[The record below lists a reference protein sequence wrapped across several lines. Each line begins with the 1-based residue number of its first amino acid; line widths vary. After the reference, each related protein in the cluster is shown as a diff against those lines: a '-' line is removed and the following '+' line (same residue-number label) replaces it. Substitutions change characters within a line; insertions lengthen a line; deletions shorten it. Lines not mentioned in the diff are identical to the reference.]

1 MQAFPVR
8 FNREGVKRQV
18 NFRDVGMGQ
27 YSFLGVLNSLSTINF
42 VIPEHTMDC
51 KMARPIVTTIL
62 FLLLQPGGLLGQ
74 SASFQ
79 FKHLTPADGL
89 ASTTVVDITQDAY
102 GFMWIGSQ
110 DGISRFDGES
120 FKHFRPNPGDSLSIS
135 SLDAQY
141 LVADRNG
148 GIWITITDL
157 GLDYYDPE
165 INGFR
170 KYRTKDG
177 LPAGQRF
184 TEVSVDGEGVVW
196 AATDSSVYR
205 LDAET
210 DRFQRE
216 EAQSRIGSIYRLKAH
231 DNGELIYFHQAPT
244 GELYIGR
251 RSETGEYTYEPMG
264 RRLNPGGNHPYRMH
278 LFSDTE
284 GTEWLVN
291 QNHVAKKTGEAED
304 WEIISVRNRACLDNL
319 REALFDKDGLLWV
332 KNTDV
337 LCRIDLDSGEA
348 DSFRHNP
355 EDPTS
360 ILPVRS
366 GEDSRMYIDRQGI
379 LWVARYAS
387 GISRIDLYGGG
398 FRLYNIFNQLPSND
412 VISVMEA
419 RDGTFWVG
427 TRMLGNS
434 LLRLNQNGNVIAR
447 YGTNYFDAPRNRSV
461 ATQLSHPHVLALAE
475 SRDGSIWAGTGSST
489 TIFGGL
495 NRIRPGSSSIT
506 RFKHDDE
513 DPSSIPNNNI
523 QSLAVDGSDRVW
535 FLSSSRQIHW
545 MNPRN
550 ERIQEVELPQTQT
563 VNKNRTQFLYTD
575 SVGNLWIFKSG
586 RKNPFYLDHETMEIT
601 PVELVLEDG
610 TPVIDLIGEY
620 RSIHE
625 ADSTTYWIG
634 TNSGFG
640 KFDPSTGIVSSWYN
654 ETNLELPASE
664 ISAIQSDTEGN
675 IWLSTINGIVKF
687 NPITEVTTDFGYD
700 HGLQGNIF
708 NSTVSDLGSNGL
720 IYFGGAGGLN
730 VFDPES
736 IRPNPFPPDLVFS
749 DLYLDGSIVEPA
761 MGMAIDKPLLTAQQI
776 TIPPSVT
783 TITIEFSALHFASP
797 NRNQYRYRLEGF
809 DTDWRNG
816 GTISSATY
824 TNLPPGEYNFRLM
837 ASNRDGVWS
846 NGDDQ
851 IKILRVLPPWYR
863 TWFAYGVYFILFAG
877 MMFIADRAQRRRL
890 TQKERERT
898 RERELQH
905 AKEIEKAYR
914 DLEKT
919 HAKLETAHENLKVAQ
934 DQLVQQEKLASLG
947 QLTAGIAH
955 EIKNPLNFV
964 NNFSE
969 ISLEMVEEAKEEVS
983 KLQEKSEAREELEF
997 ILNDIEGSLG
1007 KINEHGKRADS
1018 IVQSMLMHS
1027 RSGSSKMEP
1036 TDLNKLVKEAANLSF
1051 HGMKATDNSI
1061 NVDLNFEL
1069 SDNVGEIPIIAE
1081 DFSRVILNICNN
1093 AFDAMQDKV
1102 TSLDGKE
1109 KEEYLPKLTIR
1120 TVKKG
1125 GKVTIDIEDNGPGIP
1140 KDIKAKILQ
1149 PFFTTK
1155 KGTQGTG
1162 LGLSITND
1170 IVKAH
1175 GGQINIESEPGST
1188 CFIITLSK

>member
-1 MQAFPVR
+1 MSR
-8 FNREGVKRQV
+8 LIL
-18 NFRDVGMGQ
+18 
-27 YSFLGVLNSLSTINF
+27 SSLL
-42 VIPEHTMDC
+42 
-51 KMARPIVTTIL
+51 IL
-62 FLLLQPGGLLGQ
+62 FIHYESAYPQ
-74 SASFQ
+74 STSFQ

-89 ASTTVVDITQDAY
+89 ASTTVVDITQDSY
-102 GFMWIGSQ
+102 GFIWIGSQ

-120 FKHFRPNPGDSLSIS
+120 FKHFRPNPGDSLSLS

-141 LVADRNG
+141 LVADNKG
-148 GIWITITDL
+148 GVWVTITDL

-165 INGFR
+165 IEGFR
-170 KYRTKDG
+170 KYRTQDG
-177 LPAGQRF
+177 LPEGQRF
-184 TEVSVDGEGVVW
+184 TEVSVDGTGTVW

-205 LDAET
+205 LNGET
-210 DRFQRE
+210 DHFERE
-216 EAQSRIGSIYRLKAH
+216 ETQSRMGSIYRLRARE
-231 DNGELIYFHQAPT
+231 NGMLIYFQQAPT

-251 RSETGEYTYEPMG
+251 RDEFGDYTYEPMG

-278 LFSDTE
+278 LFSDE
-284 GTEWLVN
+284 NGIEWLVN
-291 QNHVAKKTGEAED
+291 QNHIAKKTTGSED
-304 WEIISVRNRACLDNL
+304 WEIITVQNRTCLDNL
-319 REALFDKDGLLWV
+319 REALFDKEGLLWV
-332 KNTDV
+332 KSTDV
-337 LCRIDLDSGEA
+337 LCRINLETGQA

-366 GEDSRMYIDRQGI
+366 GEDSRMYVDRQGI
-379 LWVARYAS
+379 LWIARYAS

-412 VISVMEA
+412 ILSVMEA
-419 RDGTFWVG
+419 IDGTFWVG

-434 LLRLNQNGNVIAR
+434 LLRLNQNGTVIAR
-447 YGTNYFDAPRNRSV
+447 YGTNYFDAPRGRTV
-461 ATQLSHPHVLALAE
+461 ASSMSHPHVLALAE
-475 SRDGSIWAGTGSST
+475 SRDGSIWAATGSST

-495 NRIRPGSSSIT
+495 NRIRPRSSSIT
-506 RFKHDDE
+506 RFKHDNE
-513 DPSSIPNNNI
+513 DPSSLPNNNI
-523 QSLAVDGSDRVW
+523 QALAVDGSDRVW
-535 FLSSSRQIHW
+535 FLSSSQDIHW
-545 MNPRN
+545 INPGN
-550 ERIQEVELPQTQT
+550 ERIQEVELPPTEM
-563 VNKNRTQFLYTD
+563 VNKNKTQFLYTD
-575 SVGNLWIFKSG
+575 STGNLWIFKSG
-586 RKNPFYLDHETMEIT
+586 KKNPFYLDHQTLEIT
-601 PVELVLEDG
+601 SLELKLEDK
-610 TPVIDLIGEY
+610 TPLVDMIGEY
-620 RSIHE
+620 RSVHE
-625 ADSTTYWIG
+625 VDSTTFWIG

-640 KFDPSTGIVSSWYN
+640 KFDPSTGIVSAWYT
-654 ETNLELPASE
+654 EANLDLPTSE
-664 ISAIQSDTEGN
+664 ISAIQSDQEGY

-687 NPITEVTTDFGYD
+687 NPVTEETTGFGYD

-708 NSTVSDLGSNGL
+708 NATVSDLSSSGL

-730 VFDPES
+730 VFDPHS

-749 DLYLDGSIVEPA
+749 DLYLDGTIVEPA
-761 MGMAIDKPLLTAQQI
+761 VGMAIDKPLLTAEQI

-797 NRNQYRYRLEGF
+797 NRNQYRYKLEGF
-809 DTDWRNG
+809 DTDWKNG

-846 NGDDQ
+846 GGEDQ

-863 TWFAYGVYFILFAG
+863 TWFAYGIYFLMFAG
-877 MMFIADRAQRRRL
+877 GMFVADKTQRRRL
-890 TQKERERT
+890 IQKERERT

-905 AKEIEKAYR
+905 AKEIEKAYH

-919 HAKLETAHENLKVAQ
+919 HAKLETAHENLKLAQ

-969 ISLEMVEEAKEEVS
+969 ISLEMVEEAKEEVA
-983 KLQEKSEAREELEF
+983 KLKEESEAREEIEY
-997 ILNDIEGSLG
+997 ILNDIQGSLG

-1036 TDLNKLVKEAANLSF
+1036 VDLNKLVKEAANLSF
-1051 HGMKATDNSI
+1051 HAMKANDHSI
-1061 NVDLNFEL
+1061 DVDLNFEL
-1069 SDNVGEIPIIAE
+1069 DENVGEIPLIAE

-1093 AFDAMQDKV
+1093 AFDAMKDKV
-1102 TSLDGKE
+1102 AGVAEKAKKE
-1109 KEEYLPKLTIR
+1109 YQPKLTVR

-1125 GKVTIDIEDNGPGIP
+1125 GTVTIDIEDNGPGIP

-1175 GGQINIESEPGST
+1175 GGQIHIESESGST
-1188 CFIITLSK
+1188 CFTITLSK